1 MLSSIFLAS
10 FFTISFIC
18 STQITKFVEGL
29 YDPSYTEDQMRVYLR
44 DFLIEVLLFQ
54 GEDGGIDRE
63 LFAAEKAAE
72 AAATAAAI
80 SAQRDSVPGLSAS
93 LPNPPLEDDDDI

>member
-1 MLSSIFLAS
+1 M
-10 FFTISFIC
+10 
-18 STQITKFVEGL
+18 EGL
-29 YDPSYTEDQMRVYLR
+29 LNPSFTDDQMRVFLR

-80 SAQRDSVPGLSAS
+80 TAQRESVPGLSTA
-93 LPNPPLEDDDDI
+93 LPPPVLDDEPDQS